1 MLYRMITNLLNATIY
16 LLTVAEK
23 QAERAMECEQDAIER
38 LEKKISAAEEAARK
52 ASIDSMKCRNLR
64 AKVEGLSCE

>member
-1 MLYRMITNLLNATIY
+1 MLYRLITNLLNATIY

-23 QAERAMECEQDAIER
+23 QAETAMRSEEKAIER
-38 LEKKISAAEEAARK
+38 LEAKITKSEEAARK

-64 AKVEGLSCE
+64 NKVEGLSCE